1 MKFSLALSSLVVVF
15 LGHSLVSA
23 QTNVVAMVSNACT
36 INPGYTM
43 ADVVATARNF
53 EWSDETAPGLVL
65 LRRPVASTRPAGAT
79 RQFDFIFDSV
89 FPSYADMVE
98 KQGAFLQEEA
108 AQNGRR
114 RLDGVATCGDNPIIR
129 SGRFAA
135 VAPGGPGSIQPLFP
149 TVTTFCELNGA
160 TVADALT
167 MAGGIAENFESGAGV
182 MSPGFGGR
190 SRPFNSRVR
199 LRFFFSSFDEFGASW
214 DRIQQN
220 APVRNPDNPISCE
233 VPSLWATYRIHAR
246 SN

>member
-1 MKFSLALSSLVVVF
+1 MKSSLARSSFVVLLVGNSF
-15 LGHSLVSA
+15 ASA
-23 QTNVVAMVSNACT
+23 QTNVAPLVSNACT
-36 INPGYTM
+36 INPGYTL
-43 ADVVATARNF
+43 ADVVATARSF
-53 EWSDETAPGLVL
+53 EWADETAPGLVL
-65 LRRPVASTRPAGAT
+65 IRRPVASTRPAGVT
-79 RQFDFIFDSV
+79 RQFDFILDAAY
-89 FPSYADMVE
+89 PSYADMVE
-98 KQGAFLQEEA
+98 KQGAFLRQ
-108 AQNGRR
+108 QTGRNGRR
-114 RLDGVATCGDNPIIR
+114 GLDGVATCGENPIIK

-135 VAPGGPGSIQPLFP
+135 AAPGGPGAIQPIFP

-160 TVADALT
+160 TVADALA

-190 SRPFNSRVR
+190 NRPFNSRVR

-220 APVRNPDNPISCE
+220 APARNPDNPISCE